1 MYLEITKFNT
11 TNLSGASGVTMI
23 DMVDADEV
31 VSRIYNLSNGAI
43 FDADG
48 STDADIALGQV
59 VATCRLVTATGGLA
73 TLNTAVT
80 NFKGLEGKSA
90 VLQGIL
96 RGASDTTYQ
105 CTARCIG
112 VEPMKMEYTDV
123 RGKAGSV
130 VARIT
135 MTWQKKSQWAAV

>member
-1 MYLEITKFNT
+1 MAVANA
-11 TNLSGASGVTMI
+11 GANN
-23 DMVDADEV
+23 D
-31 VSRIYNLSNGAI
+31 
-43 FDADG
+43 
-48 STDADIALGQV
+48 
-59 VATCRLVTATGGLA
+59 
-73 TLNTAVT
+73 NTAVT